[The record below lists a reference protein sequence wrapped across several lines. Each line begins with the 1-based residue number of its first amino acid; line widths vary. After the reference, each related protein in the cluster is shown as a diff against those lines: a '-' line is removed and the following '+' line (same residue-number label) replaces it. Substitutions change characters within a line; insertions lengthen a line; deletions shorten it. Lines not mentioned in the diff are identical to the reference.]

1 MAPAQAG
8 QRFTN
13 GGDMLSL
20 DFNNELVKAAP
31 IAGGVAADGVA
42 RLFWGLSLN
51 EWFYVAAIAYTV
63 VQIGAKVVDKII
75 DWKKANKEIQE

>member
-1 MAPAQAG
+1 
-8 QRFTN
+8 
-13 GGDMLSL
+13 MLSL
-20 DFNNELVKAAP
+20 DFNNEVIKASP
-31 IAGGVAADGVA
+31 IAGVAGADGVA

-75 DWKKANKEIQE
+75 DWKKANRGDS

>member
-1 MAPAQAG
+1 
-8 QRFTN
+8 
-13 GGDMLSL
+13 MLSF
-20 DFNNELVKAAP
+20 DFNNEVVKAAP
-31 IAGGVAADGVA
+31 IAGVAGADGVA

-75 DWKKANKEIQE
+75 DWKRANKE

>member
-1 MAPAQAG
+1 
-8 QRFTN
+8 
-13 GGDMLSL
+13 MLSL
-20 DFNNELVKAAP
+20 DFNNEVIKAAP
-31 IAGGVAADGVA
+31 IAGVAGADGVA

-75 DWKKANKEIQE
+75 DWKRANRGDS

>member
-1 MAPAQAG
+1 
-8 QRFTN
+8 
-13 GGDMLSL
+13 MLSL
-20 DFNNELVKAAP
+20 DFNNEIVKAAP
-31 IAGGVAADGVA
+31 IAGVAGADGVA

-75 DWKKANKEIQE
+75 DWKKSNKE

>member
-1 MAPAQAG
+1 
-8 QRFTN
+8 
-13 GGDMLSL
+13 MLSL
-20 DFNNELVKAAP
+20 DFNNEIIKAAP
-31 IAGGVAADGVA
+31 IAGTVAADGAA

-75 DWKKANKEIQE
+75 DWKKANKE

>member
-1 MAPAQAG
+1 
-8 QRFTN
+8 
-13 GGDMLSL
+13 MLSL

-31 IAGGVAADGVA
+31 IAGVAGADGVA

-75 DWKKANKEIQE
+75 DWKKANKE

>member
-1 MAPAQAG
+1 ME
-8 QRFTN
+8 
-13 GGDMLSL
+13 DLLMLSL
-20 DFNNELVKAAP
+20 DFNNEVIKAAP
-31 IAGGVAADGVA
+31 IAGVAGADGVA

-75 DWKKANKEIQE
+75 DWKKANRGDS

>member
-1 MAPAQAG
+1 
-8 QRFTN
+8 
-13 GGDMLSL
+13 MLSL
-20 DFNNELVKAAP
+20 DFNNEVIKAAP
-31 IAGGVAADGVA
+31 IVGVAGADGVA

-75 DWKKANKEIQE
+75 DWKKANKE